1 MSGEREVVITGVG
14 VVSPIGV
21 GYEAYRASLEQ
32 GQCGIAPYTQ
42 FDGSHM
48 PVTFGGE
55 VNNYEAKQFVK
66 PRKSLKV
73 MCKEIRMGVG
83 SASMAMTQAGLEK
96 GASNRDRFGVVF
108 GAEMHY
114 GETEDTVDVCSEC
127 NDNGKFVMERWGH
140 SAMNKIFPLW
150 MLEYLPNMSAC
161 HMAIAHEA
169 YGPNNSIGSGDASG
183 LIAIAEAAN
192 TITRGHTDV
201 MLAGGTGS
209 RINMTTLLFRG
220 FSNLSHRNAEPTAAS
235 RPFEL
240 HRDGM
245 VNGEGAA
252 TITMEERKHASQREA
267 KVLAEVVGYGEAF
280 APGFPNQLNFTTA
293 IQSSIEQ
300 AMSKAG
306 LSAADVGHVNAHGI
320 SLVDHDQQEAAAIQ
334 AMLGDVP
341 VTAPKSYFGNLGAG
355 SGAVEL
361 LASLIA
367 LETGVIPAT
376 LNYQARDPACPV
388 NVVATPTPSAKP
400 VALLLNQSATGQVAA
415 LALRRPA

>member
-1 MSGEREVVITGVG
+1 MITGVG
-14 VVSPIGV
+14 VVCPIGV
-21 GYEAYRASLEQ
+21 GYEAYRDALEQ
-32 GQCGIAPYTQ
+32 GRSGVAPFAQ

-55 VNNYEAKQFVK
+55 VNDYEAKQYVK

-83 SASMAMTQAGLEK
+83 SASMAMAQAGLEK
-96 GASNRDRFGVVF
+96 GAGNRDRFGVVF

-114 GETEDTVDVCSEC
+114 GDTEDTIDVCSEC
-127 NDNGKFVMERWGH
+127 NDNGRFVMERWGH

-183 LIAIAEAAN
+183 LIALAEAAN

-220 FSNLSHRNAEPTAAS
+220 FSNLSHRNTEPAGAS

-240 HRDGM
+240 QRDGM

-252 TITMEERKHASQREA
+252 TVIMEEKEHAVQRSA

-280 APGFPNQLNFTTA
+280 APGFPNHMDFTNA

-300 AMSKAG
+300 AMRKGG
-306 LSAADVGHVNAHGI
+306 LTPADVGHVNAHGI

-334 AMLGDVP
+334 AVLGDVP
-341 VTAPKSYFGNLGAG
+341 VIAPKSYFGNLGAG

-361 LASLIA
+361 IASLVA
-367 LETGVIPAT
+367 FETGVIPAT
-376 LNYQARDPACPV
+376 LNYQERDPACPV
-388 NVVATPTPSAKP
+388 NVVAKPTPSDKP
-400 VALLLNQSATGQVAA
+400 AALLLNQSATGQVAA
-415 LALRRPA
+415 LALRRPADA

>member
-1 MSGEREVVITGVG
+1 MSGDRQVVITGVG

-21 GYEAYRASLEQ
+21 GYDAYRASLEQ
-32 GQCGIAPYTQ
+32 GQSGIAPYEQ

-55 VNNYEAKQFVK
+55 VNDYEAKQFVK

-73 MCKEIRMGVG
+73 MCKEVRMGVG
-83 SASMAMTQAGLEK
+83 SASMAMAQAGLEK
-96 GASNRDRFGVVF
+96 GAGNRDRFGVVF
-108 GAEMHY
+108 GSEMHY
-114 GETEDTVDVCSEC
+114 GDTEDTIDVCSEC

-183 LIAIAEAAN
+183 LIALAEAAN

-209 RINMTTLLFRG
+209 RTNMTTLLFRG
-220 FSNLSHRNAEPTAAS
+220 FSNLSHRNAEPAAAC

-252 TITMEERKHASQREA
+252 TVIMESSEHASERGA
-267 KVLAEVVGYGEAF
+267 RVLAEVAGYGEAF
-280 APGFPNQLNFTTA
+280 APGFPEGMDFTTA
-293 IQSSIEQ
+293 IKSSMEQ
-300 AMSKAG
+300 ALSKAN
-306 LSAADVGHVNAHGI
+306 LSAEDVGHVNAHGI
-320 SLVDHDQQEAAAIQ
+320 SLVDHDQQEAAAI
-334 AMLGDVP
+334 AAILGDVP

-361 LASLIA
+361 LTSLVA
-367 LETGVIPAT
+367 METGMIPAT
-376 LNYQARDPACPV
+376 LNYQQPDPECPV
-388 NVVATPTPSAKP
+388 NVVATPTPSDKP
-400 VALLLNQSATGQVAA
+400 AALLLNQSATGQVAA